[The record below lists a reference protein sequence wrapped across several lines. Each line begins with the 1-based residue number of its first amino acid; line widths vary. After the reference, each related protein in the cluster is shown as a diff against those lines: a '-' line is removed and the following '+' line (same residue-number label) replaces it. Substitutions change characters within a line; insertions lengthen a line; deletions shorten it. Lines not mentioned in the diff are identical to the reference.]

1 MKAKHNKFWQVGV
14 KSCLRPQGNI
24 KQNID
29 FVDLPFLDPISNAM
43 ACMIVRV
50 HSGLL
55 CKILLKAHFSPVF
68 LNRHDIAESGVKYPK
83 SNQSICF
90 SLIFPLQAYSLI
102 LQRYKT

>member
-14 KSCLRPQGNI
+14 KSCLSPQGNI

-68 LNRHDIAESGVKYPK
+68 LNRHDIAEILLKVALNTQKAI
-83 SNQSICF
+83 NQSVF
-90 SLIFPLQAYSLI
+90 L
-102 LQRYKT
+102 